1 MNFCIAIIGNYF
13 DTSEAVFICS
23 SGRRR
28 VSSASVIES
37 ATDPPLG
44 DSFARVAN
52 HSTEKPGGKSPGCR
66 SFASVDD
73 FVEGKTAE
81 SSTSPANVSDLLRS
95 SSPEPQPKAW
105 TPENME
111 ERPGHRSPTSDIKD
125 EPRDLLEE
133 SMHIDES
140 PLVPE
145 AVKNTLDLEDSS
157 VIERKVDEESGELKG
172 APEKELG
179 NSEEPVHVILV
190 MKLEGYPVRKLRLKS
205 TQGVIVAMKKFAT
218 LSGFGYKDLR

>member
-1 MNFCIAIIGNYF
+1 M
-13 DTSEAVFICS
+13 
-23 SGRRR
+23 
-28 VSSASVIES
+28 IES
-37 ATDPPLG
+37 ATDPLMG
-44 DSFARVAN
+44 ESFAGVAN
-52 HSTEKPGGKSPGCR
+52 HSTGKPGGKSPGFR

-73 FVEGKTAE
+73 IVEGKTAE

-95 SSPEPQPKAW
+95 SSPEPQAEAW
-105 TPENME
+105 RPENVE
-111 ERPGHRSPTSDIKD
+111 ERPGHRSSTSDIKE

-133 SMHIDES
+133 SMHIDGS

-145 AVKNTLDLEDSS
+145 TVKNTLDLEDSS

-172 APEKELG
+172 APEKEDDAVKELRD
-179 NSEEPVHVILV
+179 SEEPVHVILV

-218 LSGFGYKDLR
+218 LSGFGYKELR